1 MSEPRKISAF
11 STTDGT
17 RFLVPVNYLTVKR
30 VRELCGV
37 NVLDILGPG
46 DQLSGFLADDVQLL
60 EVVCAVVRPQL
71 KELNWSDDQF
81 FSVVD
86 GEVIRSATNCLMDEV
101 TEFFPE
107 PRKGLVAK
115 VIAKVR
121 AAAAT
126 LEARQVETVEAAIS
140 KADFELALRTHG
152 NEGSTS
158 PASSA
163 SSRGRSRSA
172 NSRGCREAAST
183 KTGCTP
189 HS

>member
-1 MSEPRKISAF
+1 MSEPRKVSTFA
-11 STTDGT
+11 TTDGT

-46 DQLSGFLADDVQLL
+46 EQLSGFLADDVKLL
-60 EVVCAVVRPQL
+60 EVVCAIVRPQL
-71 KELNWSDDQF
+71 KELDWGDDQF

-86 GEVIRSATNCLMDEV
+86 GEVIRAATNCLIDEV

-121 AAAAT
+121 AATTAMEAKQVAA
-126 LEARQVETVEAAIS
+126 AEAAIS
-140 KADFELALRTHG
+140 QADFGMDPPTPG
-152 NEGSTS
+152 SSGSTL

-172 NSRGCREAAST
+172 NSRGWRGDGST
-183 KTGCTP
+183 KTGCTRRK
-189 HS
+189 